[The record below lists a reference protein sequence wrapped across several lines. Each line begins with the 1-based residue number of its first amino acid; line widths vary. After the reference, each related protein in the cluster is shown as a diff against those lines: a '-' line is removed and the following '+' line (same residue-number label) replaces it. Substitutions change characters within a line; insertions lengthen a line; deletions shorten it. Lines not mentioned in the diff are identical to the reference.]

1 MIQRAITDANQMI
14 EWAAKLLSEAAPDAI
29 VILFGSFARNDQR
42 ADSDLDLLVVEPAV
56 VNRRAEMV
64 RLRHVLK
71 PLGIPADV
79 LVVSR
84 RIFNEWRDTPNTILH
99 AAATEGRVLNEVA
112 RTGLIVP

>member
-1 MIQRAITDANQMI
+1 MIQRTIADANQVI
-14 EWAAKLLSEAAPDAI
+14 ERAARLLSEAAPDAI

-42 ADSDLDLLVVEPAV
+42 ADSDLDLLVVEPV
-56 VNRRAEMV
+56 VANRRAEMV

-71 PLGIPADV
+71 PLRIPADV

-99 AAATEGRVLNEVA
+99 AAATEGRVLNEMA
-112 RTGLIVP
+112 